1 MKMRNIIIVSLFIVL
16 IISCTST
23 KSVNAT
29 DGTNLVAK
37 TTDTIKIANDSLE
50 YEVII
55 IDPGFNGW
63 LASYARPRGFYS
75 ESYFENRNQVYVVE
89 WNSRVNQPQRYSP
102 NLYEMRIDYQPSVHY
117 GYEVN
122 YLLYNYFI
130 YFQITNKQ
138 QLSGFEPRP

>member
-1 MKMRNIIIVSLFIVL
+1 MRNIIIVSLFIVL